1 MKILKIEI
9 VKDLKALKLEKSIT
23 LPVVDLTIRN
33 FIFFKKVIRAFPTN
47 GGPTYGGTQILH
59 FDYVDNLGKELEDSV
74 SKQIN
79 NFLLQE
85 NHDIE
90 NK

>member
-9 VKDLKALKLEKSIT
+9 AKDLKALKLDKTT
-23 LPVVDLTIRN
+23 LYVVDLTIRN
-33 FIFFKKVIRAFPTN
+33 FIFFEKTIRAFPTN
-47 GGPTYGGTQILH
+47 GGPTYGGTQILY
-59 FDYVDNLGKELEDSV
+59 FEYVDKLGKNLEDSV